1 MAQVKIILT
10 AAHMHAGKKYQAG
23 DVVEVAQSD
32 ADFIVKHGIGEVL
45 KVTKNKQ
52 EEKANA

>member
-1 MAQVKIILT
+1 MIKIKLLKQHT
-10 AAHMHAGKKYQAG
+10 HQSKQYQAG